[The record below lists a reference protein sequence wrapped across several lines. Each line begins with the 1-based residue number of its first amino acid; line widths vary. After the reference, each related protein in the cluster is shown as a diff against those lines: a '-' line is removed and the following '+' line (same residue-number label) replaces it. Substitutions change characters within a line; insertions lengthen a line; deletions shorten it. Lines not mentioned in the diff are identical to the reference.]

1 MGCSPWGLKESDTT
15 EVTELTAHTWII
27 ISWAGIKPTPPA
39 LQAGFLTTGQPRRSL
54 SIHF

>member
-15 EVTELTAHTWII
+15 KVTEFTAHTWII

-39 LQAGFLTTGQPRRSL
+39 LQAGFLTTGQPGRSL